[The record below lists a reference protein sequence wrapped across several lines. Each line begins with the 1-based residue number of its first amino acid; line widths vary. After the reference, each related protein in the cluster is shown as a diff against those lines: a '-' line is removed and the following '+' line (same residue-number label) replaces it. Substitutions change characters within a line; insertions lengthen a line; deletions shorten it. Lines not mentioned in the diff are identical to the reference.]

1 MPRNILPHIFQEILA
16 MSGSEVC
23 NEKSGWYVQGT
34 EDRLR
39 EALTGS
45 INRQLAKQREE
56 EMEEEGDKD

>member
-1 MPRNILPHIFQEILA
+1 